1 MEFEGQVQMHR
12 KEGGEGGRHRYGT
25 RRRCVK
31 TGDREAEGGGV
42 SMQWASPPCC
52 NTPRLEEALQH
63 ITMATAQESQVV
75 DSAVHNALFVQYL
88 LLATE
93 QVGSYFKSCV
103 LVYHLT
109 YIYPN
114 SFGCEQNSL

>member
-1 MEFEGQVQMHR
+1 MCIIEDWQMLWVAAGQVQVLGGAGQCKWSLRGRCRCIAR
-12 KEGGEGGRHRYGT
+12 KEGGEEGRHRYGT

-63 ITMATAQESQVV
+63 ITMATVQESQVV
-75 DSAVHNALFVQYL
+75 DSAVQ
-88 LLATE
+88 
-93 QVGSYFKSCV
+93 
-103 LVYHLT
+103 
-109 YIYPN
+109 
-114 SFGCEQNSL
+114 